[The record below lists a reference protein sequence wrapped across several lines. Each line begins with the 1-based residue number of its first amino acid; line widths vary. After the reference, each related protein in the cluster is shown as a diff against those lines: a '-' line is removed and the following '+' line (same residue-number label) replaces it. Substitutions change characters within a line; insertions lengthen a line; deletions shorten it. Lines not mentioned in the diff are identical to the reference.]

1 MFHQRPS
8 WTQLSFVVPA
18 QSVENAEAVL
28 FALGAL
34 SVANADAGADPWYVE
49 GEAEASPWR
58 AVRLEAL
65 FEPAAERGAIRSA
78 LERVVGA
85 AAMSSLTFA
94 TLEDRDWARVWM
106 QDWKPQCFG
115 RRLWI
120 CPTWM
125 QSPDPEAATV
135 FLDPGN
141 AFGTG
146 THAST
151 ALCLEWL
158 EARDLAGRTVLDYG
172 CGSGILAIA
181 ALRLGA
187 ERAWAVDVDPQ
198 AVAVCVEN
206 ATRNEVD
213 ARLWAG
219 SPVDIPAGSAD
230 LVIAN
235 ILSRALVDL
244 AATLRE
250 RLRPGG
256 ALALAGILDHQVD
269 AVLEAYAPWCPLLQV
284 AAREEWVLLAGE
296 RRPAMMQSERM

>member
-1 MFHQRPS
+1 MP
-8 WTQLSFVVPA
+8 WTQLSFVVPS

-28 FALGAL
+28 FAFGAL
-34 SVANADAGADPWYVE
+34 SVANTDAGTDAWYVE
-49 GEAEASPWR
+49 EAAEASPWR

-65 FEPAAERGAIRSA
+65 FEPAAERGAIRAA
-78 LERVVGA
+78 LERVAGA
-85 AAMSSLTFA
+85 GVTASLRFE
-94 TLEDRDWARVWM
+94 TLQDRDWAREWM
-106 QDWKPQCFG
+106 QDWKPQRFG

-125 QSPDPEAATV
+125 QPPDPSAATV

-172 CGSGILAIA
+172 CGSGILALA

-187 ERAWAVDVDPQ
+187 ERAWACDLDPQ
-198 AVAVCVEN
+198 ARAVCAEN
-206 ATRNEVD
+206 ARRNGVA
-213 ARLWAG
+213 ARLWVG
-219 SPVDIPAGSAD
+219 SPVEMPAGSAN
-230 LVIAN
+230 VVVAN
-235 ILSRALVDL
+235 ILSSALVDL
-244 AATLRE
+244 AGELGQ

-256 ALALAGILDHQVD
+256 ELALAGILDHQVE
-269 AVLEAYAPWCPLLQV
+269 ALIEAYAPWCPLLQA
-284 AAREEWVLLAGE
+284 AARGEWVLLAGE
-296 RRPAMMQSERM
+296 RTAESRAAAEQRPLRP